1 MSKPKFMVEKLI
13 QVGQLKRYIREID
26 HKVES
31 GQIGERLIAIT
42 AAPSES
48 RLAINYI
55 LGRPSNDHY

>member
-13 QVGQLKRYIREID
+13 QAGQLKRYIREID

-31 GQIGERLIAIT
+31 RQTGDRFIAVT
-42 AAPSES
+42 ATPSES

-55 LGRPSNDHY
+55 LGRPSDDHY